1 MSNEI
6 QLIRSISNPT
16 IKLDDIIIPD
26 SWEGTSSDNR
36 NIENQKGY
44 KMYGDSFPLIKINDY
59 IFTSEQ
65 IIRIE
70 INNSEYIPTINA
82 TLLISQKLFYTTS
95 YPKDGDIISIFI
107 RSGNKLLKPI
117 RNDFEII
124 SVTTN
129 LSRGGNELTYE
140 KISIYGIL
148 HIPGILNQK
157 CFSVN
162 GTSLE
167 AMLEIS
173 NKLGLGFATN
183 ETSTDDYQRWICP
196 YSKTIDFIYDI
207 SLSSWK
213 NTESFFTFFVDTYYY
228 LNFVNINPLFLDLE
242 ESELG
247 IMTDELFSTDYTSD
261 DEKALYKGNV
271 ILTNFSHFENSEIFI
286 RNYRLENNSYIS
298 NKYGQKI
305 NLMFYDTMEQETEK
319 MSIETLITNGKE
331 DNHIILKGRPN
342 ENYYLEQTKTKWNG
356 VIIDDNVHD
365 MYKISKM
372 NNFHNNNQIN
382 KLLLN
387 VEMSRINFNLRRM
400 QPVMLLI
407 FVVDDTQ
414 RKEFNMPQSIKNQ
427 YKDDEMPFSID
438 QFFSGCYVIKD
449 IKYRYDRKDK
459 DNGKFYQTMTLMR
472 REWPNPKILVNQ

>member
-1 MSNEI
+1 
-6 QLIRSISNPT
+6 
-16 IKLDDIIIPD
+16 
-26 SWEGTSSDNR
+26 
-36 NIENQKGY
+36 
-44 KMYGDSFPLIKINDY
+44 
-59 IFTSEQ
+59 
-65 IIRIE
+65 
-70 INNSEYIPTINA
+70 
-82 TLLISQKLFYTTS
+82 
-95 YPKDGDIISIFI
+95 
-107 RSGNKLLKPI
+107 
-117 RNDFEII
+117 
-124 SVTTN
+124 
-129 LSRGGNELTYE
+129 
-140 KISIYGIL
+140 
-148 HIPGILNQK
+148 
-157 CFSVN
+157 
-162 GTSLE
+162 
-167 AMLEIS
+167 
-173 NKLGLGFATN
+173 
-183 ETSTDDYQRWICP
+183 
-196 YSKTIDFIYDI
+196 
-207 SLSSWK
+207 
-213 NTESFFTFFVDTYYY
+213 
-228 LNFVNINPLFLDLE
+228 
-242 ESELG
+242 
-247 IMTDELFSTDYTSD
+247 MTDELFSTDYTSD

-305 NLMFYDTMEQETEK
+305 NLMFYDTMEQESEK

-449 IKYRYDRKDK
+449 IKYRYDRKDN

>member
-1 MSNEI
+1 
-6 QLIRSISNPT
+6 
-16 IKLDDIIIPD
+16 
-26 SWEGTSSDNR
+26 
-36 NIENQKGY
+36 
-44 KMYGDSFPLIKINDY
+44 
-59 IFTSEQ
+59 
-65 IIRIE
+65 
-70 INNSEYIPTINA
+70 
-82 TLLISQKLFYTTS
+82 
-95 YPKDGDIISIFI
+95 
-107 RSGNKLLKPI
+107 
-117 RNDFEII
+117 
-124 SVTTN
+124 
-129 LSRGGNELTYE
+129 
-140 KISIYGIL
+140 
-148 HIPGILNQK
+148 
-157 CFSVN
+157 
-162 GTSLE
+162 
-167 AMLEIS
+167 
-173 NKLGLGFATN
+173 
-183 ETSTDDYQRWICP
+183 
-196 YSKTIDFIYDI
+196 
-207 SLSSWK
+207 
-213 NTESFFTFFVDTYYY
+213 
-228 LNFVNINPLFLDLE
+228 
-242 ESELG
+242 
-247 IMTDELFSTDYTSD
+247 
-261 DEKALYKGNV
+261 
-271 ILTNFSHFENSEIFI
+271 
-286 RNYRLENNSYIS
+286 
-298 NKYGQKI
+298 
-305 NLMFYDTMEQETEK
+305 MEQECEK

-472 REWPNPKILVNQ
+472 REWPNPKNLVNQ

>member
-1 MSNEI
+1 MRQTKPQQMIINVDMS
-6 QLIRSISNPT
+6 
-16 IKLDDIIIPD
+16 
-26 SWEGTSSDNR
+26 
-36 NIENQKGY
+36 
-44 KMYGDSFPLIKINDY
+44 
-59 IFTSEQ
+59 
-65 IIRIE
+65 
-70 INNSEYIPTINA
+70 
-82 TLLISQKLFYTTS
+82 
-95 YPKDGDIISIFI
+95 
-107 RSGNKLLKPI
+107 
-117 RNDFEII
+117 
-124 SVTTN
+124 
-129 LSRGGNELTYE
+129 
-140 KISIYGIL
+140 
-148 HIPGILNQK
+148 
-157 CFSVN
+157 
-162 GTSLE
+162 
-167 AMLEIS
+167 
-173 NKLGLGFATN
+173 
-183 ETSTDDYQRWICP
+183 

-207 SLSSWK
+207 SLSYGK
-213 NTESFFTFFVDTYYY
+213 IQNHFYIFVDTYYY
-228 LNFVNINPLFLDLE
+228 LNFANINPLFLDLE